1 MRAKTNGIKKHSGR
15 HNDIIH
21 FTTVLVNEGFDT
33 PEKVAYEIG
42 EREWMSP
49 ESKTGSDYKSI
60 LIEVKR
66 TWAKALQQLEA
77 GESNEKRLKDFEKLR
92 NAVDL
97 VNTRV
102 KFDTFTHQYLL
113 EDNTETSPTQE
124 YIWYNSKANDKTFI
138 EKHFFEFS
146 IDIF

>member
-66 TWAKALQQLEA
+66 TWNKALQLY
-77 GESNEKRLKDFEKLR
+77 
-92 NAVDL
+92 AVNL
-97 VNTRV
+97 
-102 KFDTFTHQYLL
+102 FDISLPGKHLL
-113 EDNTETSPTQE
+113 SQWEE
-124 YIWYNSKANDKTFI
+124 
-138 EKHFFEFS
+138 
-146 IDIF
+146 